1 MALRSLTQRAIDQLS
16 FIQVIHR
23 DAIAEV
29 RLARTKLMDFIL
41 LNWIT
46 SQIEIIN
53 TFLLGSPRY
62 INSKQPWSL
71 LRTRRRQFFLRK
83 RKLHDLAKIN
93 VIDLTS

>member
-1 MALRSLTQRAIDQLS
+1 MAVRSLTQRAIDQLS

-23 DAIAEV
+23 DVLAEV
-29 RLARTKLMDFIL
+29 RLVRTKLMDFIL

-62 INSKQPWSL
+62 IEAALEFTGCTQNK
-71 LRTRRRQFFLRK
+71 
-83 RKLHDLAKIN
+83 
-93 VIDLTS
+93 TSAVFPPKEKTP